1 MSPSGPGEAEPPRYS
16 EYGSCFFLSYAHTPR
31 VFDDGPDLNY
41 WVRQFFRDLCNEL
54 VSCDPT
60 TWHRPT
66 GPPGFMDDAIPEG
79 ALWRRVLARELAT
92 CRVFVPL
99 YHRSYFSS
107 ENCGKEWAVF
117 RARQMAHVAQT
128 GVPNEA
134 ILPVIWKP
142 PRSEDLPE
150 FASALQMSRLTVSD
164 AYFERGLYELI
175 RLDRDREYTNVVLRF
190 AEWLD
195 ETARTCAPPLGPLAD
210 YELVRP
216 LFPTDGNAKGA
227 DRRFRITV
235 AAPDEKSTPP
245 GRSREYYGPQPEDWC
260 PYHPDST
267 VPLAR
272 RAEDV
277 ARGLGYTPVVS
288 ALTRYSPE
296 LRPRP
301 SNPAVGAGTIPDGP
315 GVLLVDPW
323 IAHTPGSGTVAEVD
337 RCRKDWIRVLVPWS
351 CTDRQTAEQAAT
363 LRSLLEGVMPW
374 SMQEWH
380 RTASAAT
387 RELASVADFG
397 HAMPDVMERAWRR
410 YLRAV
415 RPAGSGGQEF
425 PPRPRLRDGP
435 DADGD
440 AGAST
445 DDGTED

>member
-1 MSPSGPGEAEPPRYS
+1 MSPSGVPEAEPQRHT
-16 EYGSCFFLSYAHTPR
+16 EYGSCFFLSYAHIPR

-54 VSCDPT
+54 VSCDPS
-60 TWHRPT
+60 WHRPT
-66 GPPGFMDDAIPEG
+66 GPPGFMDDAIREG
-79 ALWRRVLARELAT
+79 AVWRRHLVRELAT

-99 YHRSYFSS
+99 YNRKYFTS
-107 ENCGKEWAVF
+107 ENCGREWAIF

-142 PRSEDLPE
+142 PRAEDLPE
-150 FASALQMSRLTVSD
+150 FASALQMAQLSVSD

-175 RLDRDREYTNVVLRF
+175 RLDRDREYTNVVLHL
-190 AEWLD
+190 AEALD
-195 ETARTCAPPLGPLAD
+195 ETARRSAPPLGPYVD
-210 YELVRP
+210 YDSVRP
-216 LFPTDGNAKGA
+216 MFPAEDGGPVS

-235 AAPDEKSTPP
+235 AAPDERSTPP
-245 GRSREYYGPQPEDWC
+245 GRSRDYYGPQPEDWC
-260 PYHPDST
+260 PYHPDTT

-296 LRPRP
+296 LKPAAAGKP
-301 SNPAVGAGTIPDGP
+301 SGSGADGP

-323 IAHTPGSGTVAEVD
+323 IAHTAGRGPVAEVD
-337 RCRKDWIRVLVPWS
+337 RCRKEWISVLVPWS
-351 CTDRQTAEQAAT
+351 CLDRQTTEQAAT
-363 LRSLLEGVMPW
+363 LRALLANVMPW
-374 SMQEWH
+374 SMDEWQ
-380 RTASAAT
+380 RTAAAAT
-387 RELASVADFG
+387 RDLASLSDFG

-410 YLRAV
+410 YLRAA
-415 RPAGSGGQEF
+415 RPAGQGPAF

-435 DADGD
+435 DPAESSSEQAAADQG
-440 AGAST
+440 T
-445 DDGTED
+445 DD